1 MAKRAPQSRAAAHA
15 LLSRRTRFY
24 DRPTVELAAGNEA
37 ASALG
42 DQLDSVTAGFLR
54 GRVTPVLGAGVNVSG
69 PEDAAADTWVGQRP
83 PSGRELAAYLAAH
96 FKYPPDRP
104 ADLLHV
110 SQYVYAVRGGSGPLY
125 DVLHD
130 VFDQQFTTTRV
141 HQFLAAVPSRLR
153 GMAAGRPPPLIVTT
167 NYDDLMETAFAA
179 VGEEFDLLVY
189 AAEGPNEGRFCYRS
203 PGGALAP
210 IRDARTNVEIDP
222 DRRPVLLKVHGFV
235 DRGKLGAENDD
246 SYVITEDHYIE
257 YLARMDLD
265 NLIPVKVLE
274 RLRNCHFLFMGY
286 SLADW
291 NLRAILYRLW
301 SERRRDRDWWAIQ
314 VEPSDLERRSW
325 RRRGVDI
332 FDIDLGDYIDEL
344 DKRFLEAVGPGP

>member
-1 MAKRAPQSRAAAHA
+1 
-15 LLSRRTRFY
+15 
-24 DRPTVELAAGNEA
+24 
-37 ASALG
+37 
-42 DQLDSVTAGFLR
+42 
-54 GRVTPVLGAGVNVSG
+54 
-69 PEDAAADTWVGQRP
+69 
-83 PSGRELAAYLAAH
+83 
-96 FKYPPDRP
+96 
-104 ADLLHV
+104 
-110 SQYVYAVRGGSGPLY
+110 
-125 DVLHD
+125 
-130 VFDQQFTTTRV
+130 
-141 HQFLAAVPSRLR
+141 
-153 GMAAGRPPPLIVTT
+153 VTT
-167 NYDDLMETAFAA
+167 NYDDVLERAFARA
-179 VGEEFDLLVY
+179 NVPFSVVYY
-189 AAEGPNEGRFCYRS
+189 AAEREKRGRFVELQ
-203 PGGALAP
+203 PDGTPVP
-210 IRDARTNVEIDP
+210 IRRQGTGRGQALDDETVI
-222 DRRPVLLKVHGFV
+222 LKIHGAFN
-235 DRGKLGAENDD
+235 REYEPGD

>member
-1 MAKRAPQSRAAAHA
+1 M
-15 LLSRRTRFY
+15 
-24 DRPTVELAAGNEA
+24 DLAADNDEA
-37 ASALG
+37 SQLDAH
-42 DQLDSVTAGFLR
+42 LDSVTAGFLR
-54 GRVTPVLGAGVNVSG
+54 GRVTPVLGAGVNAGG
-69 PEDAAADTWVGQRP
+69 PEESGEDWIGRRP
-83 PSGRELAAYLAAH
+83 PSGSELAAYLAAH

-130 VFDQQFTTTRV
+130 VFDQQFATTLV
-141 HQFLAAVPSRLR
+141 HEFLAAVPAGLR
-153 GMAAGRPPPLIVTT
+153 GLGAGRPPPLVVTT
-167 NYDDLMETAFAA
+167 NYDDLMETAYTAA
-179 VGEEFDLLVY
+179 GEEFDLLVY
-189 AAEGPNEGRFCYRS
+189 AAEGPNEGRLCHRA
-203 PGGALAP
+203 PDGGLKP
-210 IRDARTNVEIDP
+210 IDDARTNVELDP

-235 DRGKLGAENDD
+235 DRGNLGAENDD

-291 NLRAILYRLW
+291 NLRAILYRVW

-314 VEPSDLERRSW
+314 VGPSDLERRSW

-332 FDIDLGDYIDEL
+332 FDIRLGDYVQEL
-344 DKRFLEAVGPGP
+344 DARFRAAVETRS

>member
-1 MAKRAPQSRAAAHA
+1 MG
-15 LLSRRTRFY
+15 
-24 DRPTVELAAGNEA
+24 LATGGEA
-37 ASALG
+37 ASEL
-42 DQLDSVTAGFLR
+42 DVHLDSVTAGFLR
-54 GRVTPVLGAGVNVSG
+54 GRVTPVLGAGVNVT
-69 PEDAAADTWVGQRP
+69 DAAGEDWVGRRP

-96 FKYPPDRP
+96 FKYPADRP

-125 DVLHD
+125 DVLHE
-130 VFDQQFTTTRV
+130 VFDQEFSPTRV
-141 HQFLAAVPSRLR
+141 HEFLAGIPGGLRRL
-153 GMAAGRPPPLIVTT
+153 GAGRRPPLVVTT
-167 NYDDLMETAFAA
+167 NYDDLMEAA
-179 VGEEFDLLVY
+179 YVSAGEEFDLLVY
-189 AAEGPNEGRFCYRS
+189 AAEGPNEGRFCSRA
-203 PGGALAP
+203 PHGGLEP
-210 IRDARTNVEIDP
+210 IADPRTNVDVDP
-222 DRRPVLLKVHGFV
+222 DRRPVVLKVHGFV
-235 DRGKLGAENDD
+235 DRGSFGENDD

-301 SERRRDRDWWAIQ
+301 ADRRHDRDWWAIQ
-314 VEPSDLERRSW
+314 VDPSDLERRSW

-332 FDIDLGDYIDEL
+332 FDIRLDTYVEDLGR
-344 DKRFLEAVGPGP
+344 RFREAVGDGP